1 LEQPC
6 PLNPYQATT
15 YSTWSFRGQSS
26 RFERLTA
33 DINLRKYGWHA
44 QHLHGI
50 ANHIGCPALATV
62 LLLMISA
69 DE

>member
-1 LEQPC
+1 MPC

-15 YSTWSFRGQSS
+15 YSARSFRGQSD

-62 LLLMISA
+62 LLLMIPA